1 MLGTLCYT
9 KKTNLTSQTSLAWEG
24 ENPDIRTSILI
35 RVRSKTRTRSK
46 GSSHIWLYNNGSTCE
61 LKNLWKFSI
70 TYKSQDQQL
79 TIHTHEAG
87 RVSRICSDFSIN
99 FYHALHEN
107 SLGFSKC
114 QSIMQPVAK
123 KDTERKTFSQLVWSS
138 RWSRSLQVFFIE
150 NSSWVDFI
158 QNCCHFR

>member
-70 TYKSQDQQL
+70 TYKSQDQ
-79 TIHTHEAG
+79 
-87 RVSRICSDFSIN
+87 
-99 FYHALHEN
+99 
-107 SLGFSKC
+107 
-114 QSIMQPVAK
+114 
-123 KDTERKTFSQLVWSS
+123 
-138 RWSRSLQVFFIE
+138 
-150 NSSWVDFI
+150 
-158 QNCCHFR
+158 